1 MQRKSR
7 VEKILPAIGNLT
19 AEECSKL
26 KKALKA
32 RESQV
37 EGSVV
42 LQKRAEHMSACPHCG
57 SASFQKW
64 GRYKGNQRFRCQ
76 DCARTFSPITG
87 TPLAGLRHGE
97 KHIANAKCMVAGMT
111 VRETAKRLD
120 VDLKTAF
127 RWRHRFLEAM
137 SQMNPVELSG
147 IVEADETFFRES
159 FKGKKKDMP
168 RKSKSR
174 GEPAG
179 QRGLSREPI
188 PVLVARDR
196 STGKTLTQ
204 VIPSRT
210 AKDIG
215 KALVPALAP
224 DAVLC
229 SDNASAY
236 RTLSKAAGIELRC
249 VPANPKKKKGKGEVY
264 HIQNVNAY
272 DSRLKGWML
281 RFRGVATKNLPN
293 YLGWH
298 RYLDVPAVKP
308 TPRKFLTGALG
319 DTRP

>member
-1 MQRKSR
+1 MPKKSR

-26 KKALKA
+26 KQALKA

-42 LQKRAEHMSACPHCG
+42 LQKRAENIKGCPHCG
-57 SASFQKW
+57 SVSFQKW
-64 GRYKGNQRFRCQ
+64 GRYQGNQRFRCH
-76 DCARTFSPITG
+76 DCTKTFSPITG
-87 TPLAGLRHGE
+87 TPLAGLRYAE

-111 VRETAKRLD
+111 VRETAKRLG
-120 VDLKTAF
+120 VDKKTAF

-137 SQMNPVELSG
+137 SQMNPSELSG

-159 FKGKKKDMP
+159 FKGQKKGMP
-168 RKSKSR
+168 RKPKHR
-174 GEPAG
+174 GEPAS
-179 QRGLSREPI
+179 QRGLSREQI

-196 STGKTLTQ
+196 STGKTLTK
-204 VIPSRT
+204 VLPSRT

-215 KALVPALAP
+215 KALVPALAM
-224 DAVLC
+224 DVVLC

-236 RTLSKAAGIELRC
+236 RTLAKAMEIELRC
-249 VPANPKKKKGKGEVY
+249 VPANPKKKRKGEVY

-272 DSRLKGWML
+272 DSRLKGWMF

-298 RYLDVPAVKP
+298 RYLDVPTSKP
-308 TPRKFLTGALG
+308 TPRRFLTGALG
-319 DTRP
+319 DTHP